1 MYNDTQH
8 DYTWLS
14 DVVESSACLEIVQRR
29 HKTLNCNR
37 GIHPVR
43 EATANEV
50 VEIGARD
57 VVMQRGYMECPWGP
71 SLEDQQMFLML
82 DFRKRCCFA
91 AFAGRHSSCSV
102 TPHHKTQ
109 ILSRTKVFLLGLRR
123 FHGRSQIE
131 QQLGFRVLSK
141 TRLRRAKPSWEG

>member
-37 GIHPVR
+37 GAR
-43 EATANEV
+43 RANEV

-57 VVMQRGYMECPWGP
+57 VVM
-71 SLEDQQMFLML
+71 
-82 DFRKRCCFA
+82 
-91 AFAGRHSSCSV
+91 
-102 TPHHKTQ
+102 
-109 ILSRTKVFLLGLRR
+109 
-123 FHGRSQIE
+123 
-131 QQLGFRVLSK
+131 
-141 TRLRRAKPSWEG
+141 